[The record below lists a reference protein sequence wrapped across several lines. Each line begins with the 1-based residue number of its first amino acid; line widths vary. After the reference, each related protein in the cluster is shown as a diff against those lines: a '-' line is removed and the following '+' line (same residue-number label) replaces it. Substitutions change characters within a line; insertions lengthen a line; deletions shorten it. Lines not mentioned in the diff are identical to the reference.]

1 MGGTTASKMGKGG
14 SGDDTKIYIAILM
27 LSSLIEMWA
36 AAAIWDS
43 LNVGGRSGWNACID
57 NYAFAV
63 AAGAIS
69 LFICIIMTI
78 LFCAAQGMAN
88 SANPFVAVLLFLLW
102 GAGVGVC
109 TFGAPFYGSGA
120 VTGNRA
126 NGYFA
131 TWISFIASTMYMMKA
146 VPQIANVAG
155 KAKSGSDADTVIW
168 IIFFASV
175 AEMWAA
181 AYICDSS
188 RYFQSGCQDLPA
200 WGVSCGAISDGITLI
215 IIICGLLKCTVPP
228 IAMKI
233 ISVILCLLWAAGVAT
248 LTFAYKT
255 GWKSGSVWGYGL
267 FANVDNGYL
276 GTWIAFFGSFVLM
289 YISLAGGSLPTGGK
303 V

>member
-1 MGGTTASKMGKGG
+1 MGEWDYRCQKMGKGG

-36 AAAIWDS
+36 AAAICDS
-43 LNVGGRSGWNACID
+43 LNNGWNGCQKEWAW
-57 NYAFAV
+57 AV
-63 AAGAIS
+63 ACGAIS

-109 TFGAPFYGSGA
+109 TFGIPFYGAGA
-120 VTGNRA
+120 MTGNRA

-131 TWISFIASTMYMMKA
+131 TWISFITSTMYMMKA

-181 AYICDSS
+181 AYICDTWKWG
-188 RYFQSGCQDLPA
+188 SGCQDLPA
-200 WGVSCGAISDGITLI
+200 WAVSCGAISAGITLI

-255 GWKSGSVWGYGL
+255 GWKKGSSVWGYGL
-267 FANVDNGYL
+267 FGNVDNGYL